1 MDKNNRLYRIV
12 RFETL
17 IYKSSRLIS
26 IGSFRTPINA
36 FIIKLLNPQST
47 FMLEFVNSIVEKDES
62 QIFSTWLIIQME
74 RIQCIFDNEGLDR
87 SEQCSKLN
95 ALYKNHFTEQ
105 NSSIP
110 AVEKVIKN

>member
-1 MDKNNRLYRIV
+1 MIFSLFYWKSNKPWANVYIRIRNPYRF
-12 RFETL
+12 FEQ
-17 IYKSSRLIS
+17 I
-26 IGSFRTPINA
+26 FNH
-36 FIIKLLNPQST
+36 QST
-47 FMLEFVNSIVEKDES
+47 FLLEFANSIVEKDGS